1 MPTTYPDFDLPE
13 PPSEHRML
21 SPRPKDSHQLTVQAI
36 ANLSKGVLEAQRCRS
51 GTRGLSAL
59 HEDAPRADMSTTPAN
74 LADSALIQQC
84 LDTQPAPKPLTTE
97 ALQCLPEVERS
108 SRTAEWLKDEDIPE
122 E

>member
-1 MPTTYPDFDLPE
+1 MPTTYLDFDLPE

-21 SPRPKDSHQLTVQAI
+21 SPRPNNSQVTAQAI
-36 ANLSKGVLEAQRCRS
+36 ANLSNGMLEAQRCRP
-51 GTRGLSAL
+51 GAGGLSAL
-59 HEDAPRADMSTTPAN
+59 HKDDPRADMSTTPTK
-74 LADSALIQQC
+74 LADSALISQC

-108 SRTAEWLKDEDIPE
+108 SRTAEWLKDEDISE